1 METLNMLRDALRR
14 SRNSNYDDECW
25 RSNGFE
31 RLYRQGEEAPADYYA
46 NGRNDQM
53 KIKISMKN
61 PICKAT
67 SMIA

>member
-1 METLNMLRDALRR
+1 MLRDALRR
-14 SRNSNYDDECW
+14 WRNSNYDDKCL

-31 RLYRQGEEAPADYYA
+31 CLYRQGEEAPADYYA

-53 KIKISMKN
+53 KIEISMKN
-61 PICKAT
+61 LICKVT